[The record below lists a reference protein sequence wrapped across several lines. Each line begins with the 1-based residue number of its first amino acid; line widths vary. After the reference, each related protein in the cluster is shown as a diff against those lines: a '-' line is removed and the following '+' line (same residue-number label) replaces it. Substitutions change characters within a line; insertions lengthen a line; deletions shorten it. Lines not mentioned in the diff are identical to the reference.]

1 MKVLMPVLHYSPV
14 IGGLETW
21 TENIAKRLSKKE
33 EVFVVTGRVSDQP
46 YAETKNGVNV
56 FRTSLFSLKNLSYS
70 SPLYVFSALPF
81 IFLKSFFLIK
91 KEKIQLLHCQG
102 LLSAILGWCLKRL
115 IGIPYIVTVQSL
127 EKKGFWEKLAYK
139 NAAFCI
145 AASGAVKEYFQ
156 SMGVESI
163 AVIPN
168 GIDIKRFEKLNR
180 QEARNKLGLNGEFAI
195 MTVARFEKRKG
206 LEFLIRALPEL
217 NFPFVCFLVGDGEE
231 RGNLENLSKNLGVS
245 DKVKFLGQI
254 ENKKIPEY
262 LSAADCFILPSLE
275 EGFGIVV
282 LEAQAAGLPVIGTNV
297 GGIKDIIEDGR
308 TGLLVEPA
316 DPKAL
321 AEAIAKVYSGQEF
334 IKPDLEK
341 YDWDKITEKVY
352 DIYQKVLA
360 PLEITKLTSNKSE
373 LL

>member
-21 TENIAKRLSKKE
+21 TENIAERLSKKG
-33 EVFVVTGRVSDQP
+33 EVFVVTGKVSGQP
-46 YAETKNGVNV
+46 STEMKNGVNIL
-56 FRTSLFSLKNLSYS
+56 RTSLFPLKNLSYS

-81 IFLKSFFLIK
+81 IFLKSFSLIK

-115 IGIPYIVTVQSL
+115 TGVPYIVTVQSL
-127 EKKGFWEKLAYK
+127 EKKGFWEKLAYR

-145 AASGAVKEYFQ
+145 AASSAVKEYFQ
-156 SMGVESI
+156 SMGIENI
-163 AVIPN
+163 TIIPN

-180 QEARNKLGLNGEFAI
+180 QEARNKLGLNDEFAI
-195 MTVARFEKRKG
+195 ITVARLERRKG

-217 NFPFVCFLVGDGEE
+217 KFPFVCLLVGDGEE
-231 RGNLENLSKNLGVS
+231 RGNLENLSEKLGVS

-254 ENKKIPEY
+254 DSKEIPGY
-262 LSAADCFILPSLE
+262 LAAADCFVLPSLE

-282 LEAQAAGLPVIGTNV
+282 LEAQAAGLPVIGTNI
-297 GGIKDIIEDGR
+297 GGIKDIIENGK

-316 DPKAL
+316 DPKEIAV
-321 AEAIAKVYSGQEF
+321 AITKVYSGQKF
-334 IKPDLEK
+334 ASPDLEK
-341 YDWDKITEKVY
+341 YDWDKIADQVKEV
-352 DIYQKVLA
+352 YQKALN
-360 PLEITKLTSNKSE
+360 L
-373 LL
+373 

>member
-1 MKVLMPVLHYSPV
+1 MKALMPVLHYSPV

-21 TENIAKRLSKKE
+21 TENIAERLSGKE
-33 EVFVVTGRVSDQP
+33 GVFVVTGRVSGQP
-46 YAETKNGVNV
+46 SVETKNGVNI

-70 SPLYVFSALPF
+70 SPLYVFSTLPF

-115 IGIPYIVTVQSL
+115 TGVSYIVTVQSL

-139 NAAFCI
+139 NAAFCV
-145 AASGAVKEYFQ
+145 AVSGAVKEYFQ
-156 SMGVESI
+156 NMGVENI

-168 GIDIKRFEKLNR
+168 GIDIKRFEKLDR
-180 QEARNKLGLNGEFAI
+180 QEARNKLGLNDKFAI
-195 MTVARFEKRKG
+195 MTVARLEKRKG

-231 RGNLENLSKNLGVS
+231 GANLENLSEKLGVS

-254 ENKKIPEY
+254 DNKEIPGY
-262 LSAADCFILPSLE
+262 LAAADCFVLPSLE

-282 LEAQAAGLPVIGTNV
+282 LEAQAAGLPVIGTNI
-297 GGIKDIIEDGR
+297 GGIKDIIEDSK

-316 DPKAL
+316 DPKEL
-321 AEAIAKVYSGQEF
+321 ADAIAKVYSGQKF

-341 YDWDKITEKVY
+341 YDWDKIADQVKEV
-352 DIYQKVLA
+352 YQKALN
-360 PLEITKLTSNKSE
+360 L
-373 LL
+373 